1 MSYSENLATENERG
15 ALFMLGRLGLPTAA
29 VALGCHAS
37 GYGDAFA
44 WLATIIAA
52 ADMFSL
58 ALNYRARDEFFD
70 RLFLAGARWALST
83 LAVWASVVAM
93 LTLFLRDTGLEPV
106 AFLSDQMTTLSA
118 VMLAFFMGFN
128 LAAWRNP

>member
-52 ADMFSL
+52 ADMWS
-58 ALNYRARDEFFD
+58 RPGSRPISQSS
-70 RLFLAGARWALST
+70 GT
-83 LAVWASVVAM
+83 PASW
-93 LTLFLRDTGLEPV
+93 LG
-106 AFLSDQMTTLSA
+106 
-118 VMLAFFMGFN
+118 
-128 LAAWRNP
+128 